1 MMFGCLLYLNIWTR
15 ECTFTL
21 NIYGNSTEWTNA
33 SRIWNE
39 AVKLSCLFD
48 ARTNPIQSNQILLT
62 EHSQFELSKPTPH
75 GYVWRFVN
83 PMAILYFFSLSCYL
97 SCACRK
103 RSLSQSVCLSQMCNH
118 IASSARHFILISH
131 ALFRNKFIPIYYRL
145 RTHCMHRIYL
155 VWF

>member
-1 MMFGCLLYLNIWTR
+1 MNECITHMERSSQTVLFIWCTHQSNPIKSNFINR
-15 ECTFTL
+15 TFT
-21 NIYGNSTEWTNA
+21 IWAFKANA
-33 SRIWNE
+33 TWVCV
-39 AVKLSCLFD
+39 AVCESD
-48 ARTNPIQSNQILLT
+48 G
-62 EHSQFELSKPTPH
+62 HSL
-75 GYVWRFVN
+75 
-83 PMAILYFFSLSCYL
+83 FFSLSCYL

>member
-21 NIYGNSTEWTNA
+21 YIYGNSTEWTNA

-83 PMAILYFFSLSCYL
+83 PMAILYFFLSLLL
-97 SCACRK
+97 SV
-103 RSLSQSVCLSQMCNH
+103 LCLSQTFSLTVGVSVANVQPYSVKC
-118 IASSARHFILISH
+118 
-131 ALFRNKFIPIYYRL
+131 
-145 RTHCMHRIYL
+145 
-155 VWF
+155 